1 MTTAETD
8 RGLRRWRLA
17 GVVASLVAVQSMAA
31 ALPQPGHALMLLP
44 SEGPV
49 AGLGDGLRRGFVL
62 ALEDSRRC
70 GLSAVQWSVGWVPP
84 DADPAPLLAGRR
96 LPPVLLAPPATP
108 LVETGLLARNA
119 QRQVLLTLQRGAS
132 LQQLAT
138 RPGSDRLWPVA
149 PARTLEIDALVKS
162 LSDADQL
169 GFLLVT
175 DGTSDQQLLA
185 DRFLEGMRA
194 QGGVLLGPD
203 VTARV
208 VDPSKPEDLKLLG
221 SDAEWFRPSSVVV
234 MTGPDTPLMKA
245 VLKQTWPKDV
255 TLVWPVPPRQR
266 SERPQI
272 GVDEASRGPGWKAF
286 EKGFRQRWGYTPS
299 VVEASGYD
307 AGQLVALS
315 AASRSQPPGE
325 GLKGFDPTLGARPLC
340 EAIKARR
347 EGRSARPQGVASNM
361 DMKPATPPT
370 ATLEVIEK
378 KPDGAR
384 KTKNFNLGA
393 S

>member
-1 MTTAETD
+1 MTTGKGD
-8 RGLRRWRLA
+8 RGLQRWRVA
-17 GVVASLVAVQSMAA
+17 GVVASLVAVQSLAA

-70 GLSAVQWSVGWVPP
+70 GLPAVQWSVGWVSP
-84 DADPAPLLAGRR
+84 DADPAALLVGRR

-108 LVETGLLARNA
+108 LVETGLLARDA

-169 GFLLVT
+169 GFLLIT

-203 VTARV
+203 ATARV
-208 VDPSKPEDLKLLG
+208 VDPLKPEDMKLLG
-221 SDAEWFRPSSVVV
+221 SDTEWFRPSSLVV
-234 MTGPDTPLMKA
+234 MTGPDSPLMKA
-245 VLKQTWPKDV
+245 VLKHTWPEDV

-266 SERPQI
+266 SERRQV
-272 GVDEASRGPGWKAF
+272 GVDEASRGPAWKTF
-286 EKGFRQRWGYTPS
+286 EKSFRQRWGYTPS

-307 AGQLVALS
+307 AGQMVALS
-315 AASRSQPPGE
+315 AAGRNQPLTD
-325 GLKGFDPTLGARPLC
+325 GLKGLDPTLGAQPLC
-340 EAIKARR
+340 EAIKARQK
-347 EGRSARPQGVASNM
+347 GRSARPQGVASNM

-370 ATLEVIEK
+370 ATLEVIQKQPE
-378 KPDGAR
+378 GTL
-384 KTKNFNLGA
+384 KTKSFNLG
-393 S
+393 SS